1 MNYDSKVVPLLHTA
15 AAWRGA
21 VTFLKLCGSYLSGFT
36 YSGYRISTDIV
47 SLLFI
52 IFQANL
58 IWKRRYWPL
67 LLSRGWIFGDIAKG
81 GSAGLDTALVC
92 LSPASTQLPIFC
104 NLPHITMGNYGL
116 AGNFFF
122 SFGFYIRGQNADT
135 FSIICFIS
143 HNQVL
148 FPINMFTCKSYNQKN
163 SDKREKKD
171 PGEIC
176 IEKSSR

>member
-81 GSAGLDTALVC
+81 ESAGLDTALVC

-122 SFGFYIRGQNADT
+122 LFWFSYPRTKCWYLFNYLFYITQSGFVPDQY
-135 FSIICFIS
+135 
-143 HNQVL
+143 
-148 FPINMFTCKSYNQKN
+148 MFTCKSYNLKN
-163 SDKREKKD
+163 SDKRERKKTQ
-171 PGEIC
+171 G
-176 IEKSSR
+176 KYA